1 MFVGEVK
8 EAGRSGTLGFED
20 AGVEVDGR
28 GD

>member
-8 EAGRSGTLGFED
+8 EAGRSGTLGFVD